1 MASIPDDSASDND
14 NERPVREKLKK
25 ASLGSLPGVHSE
37 GVVDPEELPETSTSS
52 MHTQPETCKVVP
64 SDAAVTEESVSATDG
79 KRLPDNKVAGEHETI
94 DSSLHEAQSE
104 VTIRPDH
111 DDKSAAVE
119 GSKVAISRA
128 HGLTDV
134 SQSTKPDSLTE
145 KQVDTVEQEASE
157 LDDLKASQDAPSP
170 NDAAMQDSQQGPKFP
185 RKKRSR
191 DQLDADDEKG
201 EVKGEV
207 TVREASESRRK
218 VSSDA
223 EGCAQAAN
231 RVRRTLRDEPEKKR
245 HRDSSQEASSA
256 PVEDERK
263 QIVSTIRAPSPN
275 SDCPRS

>member
-25 ASLGSLPGVHSE
+25 ASLGSLQGVHSE
-37 GVVDPEELPETSTSS
+37 GVVDPEELSEALTSRTD
-52 MHTQPETCKVVP
+52 TQPETCKGFP
-64 SDAAVTEESVSATDG
+64 SDIAVTEEGVSATDG
-79 KRLPDNKVAGEHETI
+79 RLLPDNRLGEEHETT
-94 DSSLHEAQSE
+94 DSSLQEAQSE
-104 VTIRPDH
+104 VTTQPDH

-119 GSKVAISRA
+119 GSTVTTTREQGI
-128 HGLTDV
+128 TDV
-134 SQSTKPDSLTE
+134 SESTKPDPLPE
-145 KQVDTVEQEASE
+145 YQVDAVEQEASK

-170 NDAAMQDSQQGPKFP
+170 NDAAMQDSQQGPKLP

-191 DQLDADDEKG
+191 DQLDADDGKG
-201 EVKGEV
+201 EVKGGA

-231 RVRRTLRDEPEKKR
+231 RVSRTLRDEPEKKR

-263 QIVSTIRAPSPN
+263 QIVSPIRDSSPN
-275 SDCPRS
+275 PDCSRS